1 MSNFDRI
8 SVANLIKEAPHFIIP
23 SYQRGYRWERKQVT
37 DLLNDLRQFVTD
49 GNSKNSCYHLQP
61 IVIKKASWKNADGN
75 NIDGWEVLDGQQRL
89 TTMYLLLKYIIENEL
104 KRSEQKYFDEHPIYD
119 ITYAIRPQLDFKNP
133 KCEDNI
139 DSYYLFEAK
148 EAIEEWFGALGLSDA
163 ADKIKSCLILEDSD
177 KQAHFIKYIVNEDS
191 QDLDS
196 IRIFNRLNKGK
207 IGLTNAELIK
217 ALLIM
222 DAERSKEYSSEQLA
236 IDWNYMERQF
246 QDESFWAFISG
257 EKEYQ
262 DRIDI
267 LFDFMTQKGDEDDAD
282 FSYRKFQNLY
292 DFELKAGKDVILD
305 TLWEK
310 LTHQTMREAWLE
322 VKRMYDTLV
331 AWYEDSMYYHYVGFL
346 TTQGKTLHDIVTGI
360 EKAKK
365 DENGEEI
372 KPWTREHIETA
383 LKRLMAQTF
392 NEMTAV
398 RPEDIDGWTYNG
410 NNDIRGLLLLMNVET
425 YKQTKYQRFPFHSY
439 IKEEW
444 DIEHIDSQ
452 NEATGLRAS
461 EDRLRWMR
469 LTSDILMKEHHAI
482 PNEKEAKAL
491 AEELTSV
498 VREKTENGA
507 IEDKD
512 VKGLDSIYPTLY
524 VKVVEHYSGKISEQQ
539 GNKHALGNLT
549 LLDTALNRSYQD
561 APFPYKRQCVMDT
574 DLRGDKFVPMCTKN
588 VFLKFYTNSNSS
600 ASFLD
605 SMRWN
610 KQDQDNYLAA
620 IHKVVDPIFETNI

>member
-1 MSNFDRI
+1 
-8 SVANLIKEAPHFIIP
+8 
-23 SYQRGYRWERKQVT
+23 
-37 DLLNDLRQFVTD
+37 
-49 GNSKNSCYHLQP
+49 
-61 IVIKKASWKNADGN
+61 
-75 NIDGWEVLDGQQRL
+75 
-89 TTMYLLLKYIIENEL
+89 
-104 KRSEQKYFDEHPIYD
+104 
-119 ITYAIRPQLDFKNP
+119 
-133 KCEDNI
+133 
-139 DSYYLFEAK
+139 
-148 EAIEEWFGALGLSDA
+148 
-163 ADKIKSCLILEDSD
+163 
-177 KQAHFIKYIVNEDS
+177 
-191 QDLDS
+191 
-196 IRIFNRLNKGK
+196 
-207 IGLTNAELIK
+207 
-217 ALLIM
+217 
-222 DAERSKEYSSEQLA
+222 
-236 IDWNYMERQF
+236 
-246 QDESFWAFISG
+246 
-257 EKEYQ
+257 
-262 DRIDI
+262 
-267 LFDFMTQKGDEDDAD
+267 
-282 FSYRKFQNLY
+282 
-292 DFELKAGKDVILD
+292 
-305 TLWEK
+305 
-310 LTHQTMREAWLE
+310 
-322 VKRMYDTLV
+322 
-331 AWYEDSMYYHYVGFL
+331 
-346 TTQGKTLHDIVTGI
+346 
-360 EKAKK
+360 
-365 DENGEEI
+365 
-372 KPWTREHIETA
+372 
-383 LKRLMAQTF
+383 
-392 NEMTAV
+392 
-398 RPEDIDGWTYNG
+398 
-410 NNDIRGLLLLMNVET
+410 MNVET